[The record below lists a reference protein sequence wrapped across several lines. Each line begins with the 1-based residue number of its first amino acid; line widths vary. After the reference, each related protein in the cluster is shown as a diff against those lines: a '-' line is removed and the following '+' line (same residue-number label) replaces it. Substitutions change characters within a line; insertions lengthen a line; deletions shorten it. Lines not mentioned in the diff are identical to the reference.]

1 MKVKIAAL
9 LGVAGMVLASPG
21 NAETVNAFDATFT
34 TDDAWFL
41 ADVRENGTADI
52 VDLTG
57 EGGALENDQPLPNGA
72 AKLTTGASN
81 ADKAEVGITRIGGY
95 GTVGDFLTTG
105 GSLRYS
111 YLKGGAGD
119 LNPFA
124 AASIKITV
132 LDTNISETA
141 NQAATGPQDD
151 DGFATFI
158 YEPNWNLGTLGNADA
173 VPTDQW
179 ITADISGTS
188 GTFWHTGI
196 YNAGNLFGDGSDAFT
211 LQDWSDLFG
220 GDLLDATILGIS
232 IGVGTSNQG
241 QTAFFDDVQF
251 TSGAINLEYD
261 FEAAV
266 VPVPGAA
273 LFLLT
278 GLAGLGAARL
288 RRRRPA

>member
-9 LGVAGMVLASPG
+9 LGVAGIVLASPG

-41 ADVRENGTADI
+41 SDVRDNGTADI

-57 EGGALENDQPLPNGA
+57 EGGALENDQPLPTGA

-81 ADKAEVGITRIGGY
+81 TDKAEVGITRTGGY

-105 GSLRYS
+105 GSLSYS
-111 YLKGGAGD
+111 YFKDSTGD
-119 LNPFA
+119 LNAFA
-124 AASIKITV
+124 AAAIKITV

-141 NQAATGPQDD
+141 NLAASGPN
-151 DGFATFI
+151 DGFTTFI
-158 YEPNWNLGTLGNADA
+158 YEPTWNLGTLGNSDA

-179 ITADISGTS
+179 ITADISGDS

-251 TSGAINLEYD
+251 TSGSINLDYD
-261 FEAAV
+261 FENTAV

-288 RRRRPA
+288 RRRNA